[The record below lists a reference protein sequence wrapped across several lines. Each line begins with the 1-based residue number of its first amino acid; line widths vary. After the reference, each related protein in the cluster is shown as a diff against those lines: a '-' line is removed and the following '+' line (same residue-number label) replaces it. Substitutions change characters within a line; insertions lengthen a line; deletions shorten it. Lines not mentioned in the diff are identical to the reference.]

1 MDMAMLG
8 VNVSGLTGG
17 FLGMLVV
24 AGRCS
29 VDGSL
34 SCPMCTR
41 VLEILFASDF
51 ELARVVSLDP
61 SLDPNNPYAQLLEE
75 GPARS
80 RLLDEEE
87 LVCRCADGDPVYG

>member
-1 MDMAMLG
+1 LQ
-8 VNVSGLTGG
+8 
-17 FLGMLVV
+17 
-24 AGRCS
+24 
-29 VDGSL
+29 
-34 SCPMCTR
+34 
-41 VLEILFASDF
+41 IASDF

-87 LVCRCADGDPVYG
+87 LVCRRADGDAVYG

>member
-1 MDMAMLG
+1 MDIQ
-8 VNVSGLTGG
+8 
-17 FLGMLVV
+17 
-24 AGRCS
+24 CS
-29 VDGSL
+29 RYSL
-34 SCPMCTR
+34 Q
-41 VLEILFASDF
+41 IASDF

-87 LVCRCADGDPVYG
+87 LVCRRADGDAVYG